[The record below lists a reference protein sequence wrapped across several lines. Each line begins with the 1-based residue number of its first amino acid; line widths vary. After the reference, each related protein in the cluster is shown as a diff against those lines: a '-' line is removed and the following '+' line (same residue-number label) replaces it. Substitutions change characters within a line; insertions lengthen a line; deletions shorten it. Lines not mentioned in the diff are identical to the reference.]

1 MTMHA
6 SRQID
11 ASPCTV
17 PPSSPA
23 STPCSTS
30 RGLLVRA
37 FVYSL
42 LGQLAGHS
50 DAAAMVLAGTFV
62 GDAISSVIHV
72 FWDEAGHT
80 SETIAELVLLLI
92 VFLWFG
98 SDMTWP
104 AIFTASAMP
113 FWVVVVG
120 VTALRLRRGM
130 LKPVGLDDHSWS

>member
-1 MTMHA
+1 MHCPALIA
-6 SRQID
+6 SID
-11 ASPCTV
+11 AMFNLT
-17 PPSSPA
+17 
-23 STPCSTS
+23 
-30 RGLLVRA
+30 GLLVRA

-50 DAAAMVLAGTFV
+50 DAAAMGLAGTFV

-104 AIFTASAMP
+104 AILTASAMP

-130 LKPVGLDDHSWS
+130 LKPVGLDDHSWQ